1 MKKISYF
8 VAQFAIVAAA
18 MAVMPSCSGSDS
30 TDNKSADGEKKVA
43 AKEKSDTVA
52 PANPVIRYVD
62 EEYNLAKDFKESIQ
76 RSQSKLISAQQ
87 SRENELQQL
96 GSQIENKMKSNSY
109 TSESEYNADI
119 ARAQKKQQDAQ
130 TYLGNLQRTTELEIS
145 QLQNQL
151 QDSIQSY
158 IKIFS
163 EKNGYDAVLL
173 KSAGLYFNPALDVT
187 EEVVKGLN
195 SRYNKVAK

>member
-62 EEYNLAKDFKESIQ
+62 DEKLMEEYNLAKDFKESSAPSLSSYQ
-76 RSQSKLISAQQ
+76 RSNHA
-87 SRENELQQL
+87 R
-96 GSQIENKMKSNSY
+96 
-109 TSESEYNADI
+109 TSSSSSDH
-119 ARAQKKQQDAQ
+119 R
-130 TYLGNLQRTTELEIS
+130 
-145 QLQNQL
+145 
-151 QDSIQSY
+151 
-158 IKIFS
+158 
-163 EKNGYDAVLL
+163 L
-173 KSAGLYFNPALDVT
+173 KT
-187 EEVVKGLN
+187 
-195 SRYNKVAK
+195 R